1 MSEYHNPV
9 MLRECLTA
17 LITNTSGIYADA
29 TFGGGGQSRG
39 IMEAIGP
46 DGRIIAFDRDADA
59 MSNAIDDE
67 KRYKE
72 TEILY
77 HQYSSYQMDSALHYA
92 HKLISIARKM
102 NSDLNTQRA
111 KFLLASTYINFGMY
125 NEAQEIVNATNR
137 STIDADEELR
147 ANYYYV
153 NNTLYDAMQHFV
165 RHP

>member
-1 MSEYHNPV
+1 MKCLPIIFTLCGLCFFINMSAATMPTLEDLDSVLNNEAFYSRLHE
-9 MLRECLTA
+9 RK
-17 LITNTSGIYADA
+17 IAD
-29 TFGGGGQSRG
+29 TKL
-39 IMEAIGP
+39 AI
-46 DGRIIAFDRDADA
+46 A
-59 MSNAIDDE
+59 NAINDE

-77 HQYSSYQMDSALHYA
+77 HQYSSYRMDSALHYA

-165 RHP
+165 CHP